1 MRDRPQPKRLGF
13 FYAPKRMNAV
23 SEWEINTKNI
33 IALYSNSS
41 SSTKTN
47 NNNNTLYRESSIK
60 EQEYVYN

>member
-33 IALYSNSS
+33 IALYSSNS

-47 NNNNTLYRESSIK
+47 NNNNTLYRER
-60 EQEYVYN
+60 EYKRTRIYI